1 MTEQP
6 ESNEE
11 MIKRL
16 RDVEGTPEATAIMA
30 ELWKQNIRFVKY
42 VVHKITG
49 LSFTDIDFEDMTQ
62 QAYFGFRAAVYT
74 YDPDKDIAFISYA
87 GNHIEWELYRYY
99 DQNGLTVRIPAYM
112 RQRLKKCEKM
122 KRQLEI
128 EAGRSVP
135 YEEVLKVLG
144 LSPAAIARTLE
155 TLQKLDTV
163 SLDRYIS
170 DDTDGATYLD
180 MIASDED
187 VADNVLEQE
196 WISELR
202 KLIFSALQEI
212 PEDAREIIIRH
223 YFHGVSFWQM
233 AKERNQTRQ
242 TIWNKQNAAFSTLRA
257 GKHGHALAEFMPTA
271 TSFNRAKRLIKQDRS
286 ALERLQLNDTERNL
300 LAL

>member
-1 MTEQP
+1 M
-6 ESNEE
+6 
-11 MIKRL
+11 
-16 RDVEGTPEATAIMA
+16 
-30 ELWKQNIRFVKY
+30 
-42 VVHKITG
+42 
-49 LSFTDIDFEDMTQ
+49 
-62 QAYFGFRAAVYT
+62 
-74 YDPDKDIAFISYA
+74 
-87 GNHIEWELYRYY
+87 
-99 DQNGLTVRIPAYM
+99 
-112 RQRLKKCEKM
+112 KKCEKM

-135 YEEVLKVLG
+135 YEEALKALG
-144 LSPAAIARTLE
+144 LSPAAIAKTLE

-202 KLIFSALQEI
+202 KLIFAALQEI

-242 TIWNKQNAAFSTLRA
+242 TIWN
-257 GKHGHALAEFMPTA
+257 
-271 TSFNRAKRLIKQDRS
+271 
-286 ALERLQLNDTERNL
+286 
-300 LAL
+300 